1 MKNYSSK
8 RPRIKLK
15 LITADAMITLVGLA
29 LVLITKAITPGGT
42 PYLIALGI
50 LLFGVIRFV
59 INITLTIFAVKNRGR

>member
-8 RPRIKLK
+8 CPRIKLK

-29 LVLITKAITPGGT
+29 LVLITKAITPGST

-59 INITLTIFAVKNRGR
+59 INITLTILAVKNRRR